1 MAAGRDRDLLWPIK
15 TRRNDE
21 MNLPA
26 MKTSVLPRI
35 GLRRGVPTALALVA
49 TLALGS
55 SAQAQTTYTWTG
67 TGTSNNWFT
76 DATTFASDNFSSTPL
91 VSSLTTTDLVFAG
104 STRPS
109 SLFNL
114 TGSGT
119 AFNARSLTFNT
130 SVPFTITGTGLGTN
144 RPLNIGLGGI
154 DNQVALKQTWNQPST
169 NGVGALRITNSGTTP
184 IHVVSGGE
192 LDLNARFTSVGAGVF
207 VEKTGAGTLTFS
219 NPNSLTIDNLIVS
232 SGTVNSITS
241 NLNTRV
247 SADVRGGVLNVF
259 SSSYED
265 FSTGSSSYY
274 RQSAGVA
281 NLGNV
286 ISAASFDLTG
296 GTFNSGDVG
305 LNYGGQ
311 IASKTTI
318 SGGTFNHAG
327 PAGEGVLFTP
337 FSDRSG
343 FSTVAPTVTI
353 TGGVQNFGAGVFD
366 ASSDAG
372 PAVVVSGG
380 VSTGF
385 YDTEGVTN
393 NGGSITFTAKASNAP
408 ATNGVGLGPGPGLL
422 TFTSGTVSI
431 GTVAGGATAIGSLKN
446 TTNTFLGA
454 GNTLNLDFNQD
465 LTRDL
470 LITSGTLNWDGIVAL
485 NLTNSG
491 TIANGTSW
499 NFFND
504 GVLGNTGAFT
514 GTLDGISLTAS
525 SIYTGLAFSKSG
537 SLWTSTA
544 TGGGQQFTFNET
556 TGVLALVPEPSS
568 TAAVGIGLAML
579 GWRRL
584 ARRRRAAA

>member
-1 MAAGRDRDLLWPIK
+1 M
-15 TRRNDE
+15 
-21 MNLPA
+21 
-26 MKTSVLPRI
+26 
-35 GLRRGVPTALALVA
+35 
-49 TLALGS
+49 
-55 SAQAQTTYTWTG
+55 
-67 TGTSNNWFT
+67 
-76 DATTFASDNFSSTPL
+76 
-91 VSSLTTTDLVFAG
+91 
-104 STRPS
+104 
-109 SLFNL
+109 
-114 TGSGT
+114 
-119 AFNARSLTFNT
+119 
-130 SVPFTITGTGLGTN
+130 
-144 RPLNIGLGGI
+144 
-154 DNQVALKQTWNQPST
+154 
-169 NGVGALRITNSGTTP
+169 
-184 IHVVSGGE
+184 
-192 LDLNARFTSVGAGVF
+192 
-207 VEKTGAGTLTFS
+207 
-219 NPNSLTIDNLIVS
+219 
-232 SGTVNSITS
+232 
-241 NLNTRV
+241 
-247 SADVRGGVLNVF
+247 
-259 SSSYED
+259 
-265 FSTGSSSYY
+265 
-274 RQSAGVA
+274 
-281 NLGNV
+281 
-286 ISAASFDLTG
+286 TG
-296 GTFNSGDVG
+296 GTFNAGDLSVFDVG
-305 LNYGGQ
+305 NNNFGAIY
-311 IASKTTI
+311 SKTTI
-318 SGGTFNHAG
+318 SGGTFSYTG
-327 PAGEGVLFTP
+327 PDGGGAFFSF
-337 FSDRSG
+337 FSDQSG

-372 PAVVVSGG
+372 PAVLVSGG

-408 ATNGVGLGPGPGLL
+408 ATNGVGAGPGPGLL

-544 TGGGQQFTFNET
+544 TPGGQQFTFNET
-556 TGVLALVPEPSS
+556 TGVLAVVPEPSS
-568 TAAVGIGLAML
+568 IAAAGIGLAML